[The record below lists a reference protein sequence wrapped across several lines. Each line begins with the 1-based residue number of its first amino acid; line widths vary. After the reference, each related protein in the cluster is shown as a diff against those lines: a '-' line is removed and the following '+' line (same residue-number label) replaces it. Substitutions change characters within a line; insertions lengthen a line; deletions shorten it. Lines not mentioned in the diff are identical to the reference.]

1 MAPTASSLS
10 SKLKSWV
17 QIDSAFTTD
26 GKAVFCQVCDKNI
39 GCSMKSQ
46 LEQHLQ
52 SNLHTRNK
60 ERSSSSK
67 QVLLTKMQQQSSS
80 SNSEFYKDMAL
91 AMIAANVPWYKLQVP
106 QFKSFLEKYFKR
118 NIPDESTLR
127 KNYLNVC
134 YIETLEK
141 IRADIGDSYIWI
153 GVDETTDAV
162 GCYIANLIVG
172 KLDSE
177 NPAKPYLIYCKP
189 LEQTNHSTV
198 ARFIN
203 DGLKVL
209 WPNGVKEEKVLL
221 LYTDAAAYMLKA
233 GNSLNVFYPNLLHV
247 TCLAHGLHRVA
258 ETVRDLFPEVNTLI
272 SATKKVFLKAPY
284 RIQCYKQRLP
294 DTPLPPEPVIT
305 RWGTWIEAVNFYS
318 DNFEAVK
325 SVVETLSPDSAVSV
339 SESLSAFNN
348 SKVICSVSYIKTHFG
363 WLPDSI
369 KKLETAGLT
378 LQEAI
383 GIVEE
388 AVNKLNAVQGEVGD
402 KVSTKLNAV
411 LNRNPGYSTLH
422 TIYRICNG
430 ETVES
435 IENILPS
442 TIPLY
447 KYAPVTTCDVERSFS
462 IYKNILSDRR
472 QSMSTDNIEKYLI
485 INCATKQW

>member
-1 MAPTASSLS
+1 M
-10 SKLKSWV
+10 
-17 QIDSAFTTD
+17 
-26 GKAVFCQVCDKNI
+26 
-39 GCSMKSQ
+39 
-46 LEQHLQ
+46 
-52 SNLHTRNK
+52 
-60 ERSSSSK
+60 
-67 QVLLTKMQQQSSS
+67 
-80 SNSEFYKDMAL
+80 
-91 AMIAANVPWYKLQVP
+91 
-106 QFKSFLEKYFKR
+106 
-118 NIPDESTLR
+118 
-127 KNYLNVC
+127 
-134 YIETLEK
+134 
-141 IRADIGDSYIWI
+141 
-153 GVDETTDAV
+153 
-162 GCYIANLIVG
+162 
-172 KLDSE
+172 
-177 NPAKPYLIYCKP
+177 
-189 LEQTNHSTV
+189 
-198 ARFIN
+198 
-203 DGLKVL
+203 
-209 WPNGVKEEKVLL
+209 
-221 LYTDAAAYMLKA
+221 YTDAAAYMLKA

-325 SVVETLSPDSAVSV
+325 YVVETLSPDSAVSA

-348 SKVICSVSYIKTHFG
+348 SKVICSVSYIKTHF
-363 WLPDSI
+363 SCI

-447 KYAPVTTCDVERSFS
+447 KHAPVTTCDVERSFS

-485 INCATKQW
+485 INCATKQWKKKLTWTLYSYAEL